1 MLLLLDRRR
10 GGWGGRERERDV
22 NNLFLKEKDYL
33 LYNENDCGT
42 SIYLCTA
49 SAPCACF
56 CHSSYL
62 AVLYPSLLTCFVG
75 SPFLPH
81 LCPSSIFLTSC
92 LSPQG
97 ASLSCL
103 RFPEPAVPSDRDQ
116 AGYQRGNVIAQL
128 VRLQFCLSRSTWES
142 NR

>member
-1 MLLLLDRRR
+1 MSGQKGQFLFTRERER
-10 GGWGGRERERDV
+10 ERERERDV
-22 NNLFLKEKDYL
+22 NNLFLS
-33 LYNENDCGT
+33 ENDCGT

-56 CHSSYL
+56 CRSSYL

-75 SPFLPH
+75 STFLPH
-81 LCPSSIFLTSC
+81 LCPSSIFITTC

-97 ASLSCL
+97 ASRSCL

-116 AGYQRGNVIAQL
+116 AGNQRGNVIAQL

-142 NR
+142 KR

>member
-1 MLLLLDRRR
+1 MKMTVVRP
-10 GGWGGRERERDV
+10 
-22 NNLFLKEKDYL
+22 F
-33 LYNENDCGT
+33 
-42 SIYLCTA
+42 ILCTA
-49 SAPCACF
+49 SAPFACF

-62 AVLYPSLLTCFVG
+62 AFLYPSLLTCFVG

-81 LCPSSIFLTSC
+81 LCPSSIFLTTC

-97 ASLSCL
+97 VSLSCL

-116 AGYQRGNVIAQL
+116 AGNQRGNVIAQLVRLQFCLSRPTWNQSGNVIAQL

-142 NR
+142 KR